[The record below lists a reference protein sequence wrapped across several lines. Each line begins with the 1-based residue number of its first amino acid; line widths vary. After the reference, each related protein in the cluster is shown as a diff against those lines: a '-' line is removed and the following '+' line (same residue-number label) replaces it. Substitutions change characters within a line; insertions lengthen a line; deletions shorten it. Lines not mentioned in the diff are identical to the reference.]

1 MSSVKDAK
9 GKSLYA
15 DPAAHCEAAR
25 KPSGVWV
32 EYWWLK
38 PGEKEGS
45 RKVSYHLGVK
55 GTQYV
60 VGAGVYDDKATI
72 AELSK
77 LTVTK

>member
-1 MSSVKDAK
+1 MS
-9 GKSLYA
+9 
-15 DPAAHCEAAR
+15 HR
-25 KPSGVWV
+25 
-32 EYWWLK
+32 
-38 PGEKEGS
+38 
-45 RKVSYHLGVK
+45 LGVK